1 MDDLILSLDGRIW
14 KEGDAR
20 TKFITAVAAKK
31 PLAEVTLMIQRGQA
45 DPIAINVKLGKRPIP
60 NLQAGGDLVGS
71 LEQEAK
77 ERHFQQWLKK
87 QQDK

>member
-1 MDDLILSLDGRIW
+1 
-14 KEGDAR
+14 
-20 TKFITAVAAKK
+20 
-31 PLAEVTLMIQRGQA
+31 
-45 DPIAINVKLGKRPIP
+45 
-60 NLQAGGDLVGS
+60 LVGS